1 MDEPENNLKA
11 LWQDQPTEPPAMSLE
26 QIQKRAYQLQT
37 RIHREKLIVYGIS
50 AVAVPLYVFAV
61 IISPDRLA
69 TAGYLLTLLG
79 VLFVLYVNHRHVQ
92 PNRQAVVV
100 ASTACADFHR
110 RALAQR
116 RDLLRKVWLWAVAPI
131 MPGAILMFIHMHRLM
146 AALPPHTSVM
156 FGLHPASF
164 TAVMDTIG
172 LLALVKIVISS
183 QWRAHRLSRELK
195 ALNGL

>member
-1 MDEPENNLKA
+1 MDNPENDLKT
-11 LWQDQPTEPPAMSLE
+11 LWQDQPTEPTAMSLE
-26 QIQKRAYQLQT
+26 KIQQRAHQLQV

-50 AVAVPLYVFAV
+50 AVAIPLYLFAV

-79 VLFVLYVNHRHVQ
+79 ILFVLYVNHRHVQ
-92 PNRQAVVV
+92 PNRQAVAR

-116 RDLLRKVWLWAVAPI
+116 RDLLRNVWLWAVAPV

-146 AALPPHTSVM
+146 ASLPPYTSVM
-156 FGLHPASF
+156 FGLHPSGFA
-164 TAVMDTIG
+164 AVMDTIG
-172 LLALVKIVISS
+172 LLALFKIVISS
-183 QWRAHRLSRELK
+183 HWRAYRLNRELK
-195 ALNGL
+195 ALDGI